1 MCLAGKVKE
10 KLGLAK
16 YKLQNTVA
24 SFHLISYQWFQEM
37 ILELLHVFSG
47 VMRGAIMPLSLDPD
61 GQNFRN
67 YHVWLE
73 ASLDQITPW
82 LPQVCHYIG

>member
-1 MCLAGKVKE
+1 
-10 KLGLAK
+10 
-16 YKLQNTVA
+16 
-24 SFHLISYQWFQEM
+24 M

-67 YHVWLE
+67 YHVWPE

-82 LPQVCHYIG
+82 LPQVGILYKAPLNPCHQQIFIVHLTVVSEF